1 MAGRIYYEENFK
13 SLVKSLDDLGSKT
26 AKTGKT
32 GVEAEKAVQKEV
44 QEHIRRIADLISKR
58 ERLNQLLKE
67 QKNTVKSA
75 AKDVA
80 SQQKTL
86 ADFTGLEQTKPGIY
100 KEKATQDAIAAS
112 TLALFQAEDKLN
124 KTRKESLGQQKKTL
138 TARENINNKI
148 NEQRQSIYSLTK
160 AKAEENKEWLTFG
173 KRLDIAIKK
182 IITYRIAFGIYREA
196 TEAIRE
202 SVRETISLNDSF
214 QDLRKVLTAS
224 ESDFDNLRKQA
235 FKMGIVF
242 GRTAGEVADTFFVF
256 AQQGL
261 NMNEILDRTYAT
273 LLLTASASFSTA
285 EAVEALT
292 SVVEVFPEFLD
303 NVTAAVDKWVAVQAT
318 APVATADLANA
329 MKETGLAAAELGINL
344 DELNGMVSAINET
357 SRKSGKAIGHSL
369 KTVFARV
376 PRQESVNAFKALG
389 IAVQSTQKDFRPFTD
404 ILIDLKDKW
413 SSLTDVQ
420 QKNIAQVV
428 GGVRRYNDFLALI
441 KNFDRFVNATVTSML
456 SQGNATDK
464 ATEDLKKYSRQLQS
478 AKTQVSEFSTAF
490 TESTLIPTMLFFTR
504 QAAIMANTIKEN
516 VGLFKPLA
524 MVVGGAVAA
533 IGIGAVV
540 ISGYNSVATAAAFK
554 TGLLAKRYELLGR
567 SAATAGVGVR
577 ILNVALN
584 PYIGILTAILPLMAI
599 YAIAAIKSKK
609 SNEELTKSIE
619 GEADALDKLN
629 KLRERSNKLLLT
641 ETQIKLAEPLV
652 ERQTYLMNLIDAV
665 KRERE
670 RIEKE
675 IAASKEEE
683 EIIEIPSRIILAPSA
698 GVPGMVFAPKLKVKI
713 SKEEIAS
720 AKKEAQKKIEE
731 ETRKA
736 KIEAEAAIIAK
747 LPEAEVIKI
756 LDKYSIE
763 VNKITKDLQD
773 LIATG
778 SERFIPI
785 TLTKFLESAFELEAQ
800 LKNVNNVLIND
811 EKTAKLLGKEFNLV
825 TERFEAFSEIGEK
838 IGQIGIDLK
847 VNKEQI
853 ELLKKSAIYR
863 SLDADEAGKQSQ
875 ELTALIENE
884 NYLLTERDKLQKE
897 FSRGFEPAK
906 IAYENLLNKQK
917 EINLQLERETA
928 SYDIQ
933 IEQQKLFGRGF
944 GKLSS
949 QRALDFNVVQQLLKE
964 EEQILVLERDR
975 TLNSIEL
982 KHRHDNLLNTSKS
995 LVEQKKKEEEVEKTL
1010 INFSKERMLL
1020 NVKALEQIQ
1029 KSVENIQLE
1038 VSSAFAGAFADI
1050 PGNIVEQKRKIKEIE
1065 VSKLETQKELADAQ
1079 KANDQAAIN
1088 QAKARLRELENDIK
1102 RLKPVWVDVFGSI
1115 GDIAVKRWGEL
1126 FANSILFGNP
1136 AKLLAG
1142 GIIPASVLGAQK
1154 YYEAIVSAS
1163 LIAAKEPGFTGETAI
1178 APTGAIM
1185 GTFNIE
1191 GKRIEDKIGQLPSEL
1206 SVTGDKIAN
1215 KWQVAIESGGNLAAV
1230 ALVRAFGVGTGE
1242 VSNALANFGGLLGAA
1257 GAKSL
1262 FGEVGGTLGNF
1273 LGPLGTIAGSL
1284 VGAGIGA
1291 LFDKD
1296 IEPVYSTNTDALNR
1310 NTQAIENNNS
1320 LLSLQREF
1328 INAPSLYNPYPLYG
1342 TGNVSSGGPVNVT
1355 VNINGASNSTD
1366 TANAVVKAID
1376 SAYGS
1381 SVKRTQTKFGRF
1393 GH

>member
-67 QKNTVKSA
+67 QKNLVKSGVKEIA
-75 AKDVA
+75 N
-80 SQQKTL
+80 QQKTL
-86 ADFTGLEQTKPGIY
+86 DDLTGLKQRKPNEY
-100 KEKATQDAIAAS
+100 KEKTTQDAIVATTAAI
-112 TLALFQAEDKLN
+112 ADAEKNLN
-124 KTRKESLGQQKKTL
+124 KVRKESLIQQKKTL

-413 SSLTDVQ
+413 GSLTDVQ

-516 VGLFKPLA
+516 VSIFKPLA
-524 MVVGGAVAA
+524 IVVGSAVAA

-567 SAATAGVGVR
+567 SAAAAGVGVR

-652 ERQTYLMNLIDAV
+652 ERQTYLMNLIDAI

-675 IAASKEEE
+675 VAASKEEE
-683 EIIEIPSRIILAPSA
+683 EIKIILTPPELRPAPGG
-698 GVPGMVFAPKLKVKI
+698 GVLSGFIMVPEMKVRI

-736 KIEAEAAIIAK
+736 KIEAEAVIIAK

-884 NYLLTERDKLQKE
+884 NYLLAERDKLQKE
-897 FSRGFEPAK
+897 FNKGFEPAK
-906 IAYENLLNKQK
+906 IAYENFLNKQK

-933 IEQQKLFGRGF
+933 MEQQKLFGRGF

-964 EEQILVLERDR
+964 EEQILILERDR
-975 TLNSIEL
+975 TLNSI
-982 KHRHDNLLNTSKS
+982 KSKYQHDGLFNTQKS
-995 LVEQKKKEEEVEKTL
+995 LVEQKKKEEEIEKTL
-1010 INFSKERMLL
+1010 INFSKER
-1020 NVKALEQIQ
+1020 
-1029 KSVENIQLE
+1029 
-1038 VSSAFAGAFADI
+1038 
-1050 PGNIVEQKRKIKEIE
+1050 R
-1065 VSKLETQKELADAQ
+1065 
-1079 KANDQAAIN
+1079 AI
-1088 QAKARLRELENDIK
+1088 
-1102 RLKPVWVDVFGSI
+1102 
-1115 GDIAVKRWGEL
+1115 
-1126 FANSILFGNP
+1126 
-1136 AKLLAG
+1136 
-1142 GIIPASVLGAQK
+1142 
-1154 YYEAIVSAS
+1154 
-1163 LIAAKEPGFTGETAI
+1163 
-1178 APTGAIM
+1178 
-1185 GTFNIE
+1185 
-1191 GKRIEDKIGQLPSEL
+1191 
-1206 SVTGDKIAN
+1206 
-1215 KWQVAIESGGNLAAV
+1215 
-1230 ALVRAFGVGTGE
+1230 
-1242 VSNALANFGGLLGAA
+1242 
-1257 GAKSL
+1257 SL
-1262 FGEVGGTLGNF
+1262 FVPPRNRLHHKRAQCGRCPF
-1273 LGPLGTIAGSL
+1273 PLRS
-1284 VGAGIGA
+1284 
-1291 LFDKD
+1291 
-1296 IEPVYSTNTDALNR
+1296 
-1310 NTQAIENNNS
+1310 
-1320 LLSLQREF
+1320 
-1328 INAPSLYNPYPLYG
+1328 
-1342 TGNVSSGGPVNVT
+1342 
-1355 VNINGASNSTD
+1355 
-1366 TANAVVKAID
+1366 
-1376 SAYGS
+1376 
-1381 SVKRTQTKFGRF
+1381 
-1393 GH
+1393 

>member
-67 QKNTVKSA
+67 QKNLVKSGVKEIA
-75 AKDVA
+75 N
-80 SQQKTL
+80 QQKTL
-86 ADFTGLEQTKPGIY
+86 DDLTGLKQRKPNEY
-100 KEKATQDAIAAS
+100 KEKTTQDAIVATTAAI
-112 TLALFQAEDKLN
+112 ADAEKNLN
-124 KTRKESLGQQKKTL
+124 KVRKESLIQQKKTL

-629 KLRERSNKLLLT
+629 KLRERSNKLVLT
-641 ETQIKLAEPLV
+641 ETQIKKAAPLA
-652 ERQTYLMNLIDAV
+652 ERQTYLMDLIDAINEARD
-665 KRERE
+665 KLEAE
-670 RIEKE
+670 TKPGEFDKFAKMAEKIQMLTPGKIEKGAKINIRE
-675 IAASKEEE
+675 AVKAAAEEA
-683 EIIEIPSRIILAPSA
+683 R
-698 GVPGMVFAPKLKVKI
+698 K
-713 SKEEIAS
+713 
-720 AKKEAQKKIEE
+720 KKIE
-731 ETRKA
+731 
-736 KIEAEAAIIAK
+736 IEAALIIK
-747 LPEAEVIKI
+747 KPKDEIIKI
-756 LDKYSIE
+756 LDGYAIE
-763 VNKITKDLQD
+763 VNKISEELQN

-778 SERFIPI
+778 SEKFIPI

-1206 SVTGDKIAN
+1206 SVTGDKVAN